1 MIDARD
7 TVIPVVKWA
16 ESLDTFY
23 VVEVSFTLSK
33 RCQDE
38 GTFTKMHLE
47 IDVGERDAETSSH
60 NNVDQNK
67 WF

>member
-7 TVIPVVKWA
+7 TILPVVKWA
-16 ESLDTFY
+16 ESLDTCY

-33 RCQDE
+33 RCQDK
-38 GTFTKMHLE
+38 GMFTKMHLE
-47 IDVGERDAETSSH
+47 IDVGGRDAETSSQ
-60 NNVDQNK
+60 NNIDQSE